1 MKLQT
6 GTRVSSGSERGEG
19 RVLRTLAFLAV
30 MGTTVLYIVGW
41 VVVVKQAH
49 AMQEILTMDPMQPD
63 VLLFLS
69 SVLTCY
75 TVYIQQYN
83 SVLLKIRHTDMS
95 KVSHFLK

>member
-1 MKLQT
+1 M
-6 GTRVSSGSERGEG
+6 RRGEG
-19 RVLRTLAFLAV
+19 RVLRTLAFLSV

-49 AMQEILTMDPMQPD
+49 AGIIKLRIQCNLT
-63 VLLFLS
+63 S
-69 SVLTCY
+69 YYSVLTCY

-95 KVSHFLK
+95 KVSNVF

>member
-1 MKLQT
+1 M
-6 GTRVSSGSERGEG
+6 RGR

-30 MGTTVLYIVGW
+30 MGTTLLYIVGW

-69 SVLTCY
+69 VLTGY

>member
-1 MKLQT
+1 
-6 GTRVSSGSERGEG
+6 
-19 RVLRTLAFLAV
+19 

-41 VVVVKQAH
+41 VVVVKQR
-49 AMQEILTMDPMQPD
+49 MQELLTKDPMQPDD

-83 SVLLKIRHTDMS
+83 SVLLKIRHMDMS
-95 KVSHFLK
+95 KVGNFFS